1 MDLQHQLDQLDQAIE
16 ELQAEKSRVKQAMK
30 LQTQEVEAKRLK
42 ELYEYIERIVS
53 IHNGLKY
60 DFEDE
65 TFYYEKDHAQFKYM
79 FSLDDTID
87 SLKIVEQ
94 QIDRLIYLYSVVLS
108 QFNCSEDRSCE
119 EDQVKV
125 SLLDFNLNAEFKFKS
140 EDALEIE
147 IEYVN
152 YDNYLIE
159 FDLDATTRLNI
170 ISSDDAD
177 IYISDKRIAYMDTDD
192 VVEVMN
198 NMIENV
204 CNYRERLIKG
214 VING

>member
-1 MDLQHQLDQLDQAIE
+1 MELQQQLEQLDQAIE

-119 EDQVKV
+119 EDQVRV
-125 SLLDFNLNAEFKFKS
+125 DLLDFGLTAEFKFKS

-147 IEYVN
+147 IEN
-152 YDNYLIE
+152 YAEDYE
-159 FDLDATTRLNI
+159 FEFNLDETTRLKVI
-170 ISSDDAD
+170 TSSEAD
-177 IYISDKRIAYMDTDD
+177 IYISDKRLVYLDTDD
-192 VVEVMN
+192 AVEIMKD
-198 NMIENV
+198 MIENV
-204 CNYRERLIKG
+204 CNYRERLTKG
-214 VING
+214 

>member
-1 MDLQHQLDQLDQAIE
+1 MELQQQLDQLDQAIE

-42 ELYEYIERIVS
+42 ELYEYIDRIVS
-53 IHNGLKY
+53 IRNGLKY

-65 TFYYEKDHAQFKYM
+65 TFYYKKDHAQFKYM

-108 QFNCSEDRSCE
+108 QFDCSEDRSYV

-147 IEYVN
+147 IEYRKE
-152 YDNYLIE
+152 NYLIE
-159 FDLDATTRLNI
+159 FNLDESTQLKVV
-170 ISSDDAD
+170 SSDDAD
-177 IYISDKRIAYMDTDD
+177 LYISDKRLVYLDTCDA
-192 VVEVMN
+192 VEVMN
-198 NMIENV
+198 SMIQNV
-204 CNYRERLIKG
+204 CNYRERL
-214 VING
+214 VN

>member
-1 MDLQHQLDQLDQAIE
+1 MELQQQLEQLDQVIE
-16 ELQAEKSRVKQAMK
+16 ELKSERSRVKQAMK

-147 IEYVN
+147 IETYAED
-152 YDNYLIE
+152 YE
-159 FDLDATTRLNI
+159 FEFNLDETTRLKVI
-170 ISSDDAD
+170 TSSEAD
-177 IYISDKRIAYMDTDD
+177 IYISDKRLVYLDTDD
-192 VVEVMN
+192 AVEVMKD
-198 NMIENV
+198 MIENV
-204 CNYRERLIKG
+204 CNYRERLTKG
-214 VING
+214 

>member
-1 MDLQHQLDQLDQAIE
+1 MELQQQLERLDQAIE

-94 QIDRLIYLYSVVLS
+94 QIDHLIYLYSVVLS
-108 QFNCSEDRSCE
+108 QFNCSEDRSYI
-119 EDQVKV
+119 EDQVRV
-125 SLLDFNLNAEFKFKS
+125 DLLDFGLTAEFKFKS

-147 IEYVN
+147 IEN
-152 YDNYLIE
+152 YAEDYE
-159 FDLDATTRLNI
+159 FEFNLDETTRLKVI
-170 ISSDDAD
+170 TSSEAD
-177 IYISDKRIAYMDTDD
+177 IYISDKRLVYIDVDN
-192 VVEVMN
+192 VVEVMKD
-198 NMIENV
+198 MIENV
-204 CNYRERLIKG
+204 CNYRERLTKG
-214 VING
+214 

>member
-1 MDLQHQLDQLDQAIE
+1 
-16 ELQAEKSRVKQAMK
+16 
-30 LQTQEVEAKRLK
+30 
-42 ELYEYIERIVS
+42 
-53 IHNGLKY
+53 
-60 DFEDE
+60 
-65 TFYYEKDHAQFKYM
+65 M

-125 SLLDFNLNAEFKFKS
+125 SLLDFNLNVEFRFKS
-140 EDALEIE
+140 ECALEIE

-177 IYISDKRIAYMDTDD
+177 IYISDKRLVYLDTDD
-192 VVEVMN
+192 AVEVMKD
-198 NMIENV
+198 MIENV
-204 CNYRERLIKG
+204 CNYRERLTKG
-214 VING
+214 

>member
-1 MDLQHQLDQLDQAIE
+1 MELQQQLDQLDQAIE
-16 ELQAEKSRVKQAMK
+16 ELQAEKSRVMQAMR

-42 ELYEYIERIVS
+42 ELYEYIDRIVS
-53 IHNGLKY
+53 IRNGLKY

-108 QFNCSEDRSCE
+108 QFDCSEDRSYV
-119 EDQVKV
+119 EDQVRV
-125 SLLDFNLNAEFKFKS
+125 DLLDFGLTAEFKFKS

-147 IEYVN
+147 IEN
-152 YDNYLIE
+152 YAEDYE
-159 FDLDATTRLNI
+159 FEFNLDETTRLKVI
-170 ISSDDAD
+170 TSSEAD
-177 IYISDKRIAYMDTDD
+177 IYISDKRLVYLDTDD
-192 VVEVMN
+192 TVEVMKD
-198 NMIENV
+198 MIENV
-204 CNYRERLIKG
+204 CNYRERLTKG
-214 VING
+214 

>member
-1 MDLQHQLDQLDQAIE
+1 MELQQQLDQLDQAIE

-42 ELYEYIERIVS
+42 ELYEYIERIVA
-53 IHNGLKY
+53 IRIGLIY
-60 DFEDE
+60 SFEDE

-147 IEYVN
+147 IEN
-152 YDNYLIE
+152 YAEDYE
-159 FDLDATTRLNI
+159 FEFNLDETTRLKVI
-170 ISSDDAD
+170 TSSEAD
-177 IYISDKRIAYMDTDD
+177 ISISDKRLVYLDTDD
-192 VVEVMN
+192 AVEVMN
-198 NMIENV
+198 SMIENV
-204 CNYRERLIKG
+204 CNYELRLDKR
-214 VING
+214 

>member
-1 MDLQHQLDQLDQAIE
+1 MELQQRLDQLDQAIE

-42 ELYEYIERIVS
+42 ELYEYIERIVA
-53 IHNGLKY
+53 IRTGLSY
-60 DFEDE
+60 SFEDE

-147 IEYVN
+147 IEYRKE
-152 YDNYLIE
+152 NYLIE
-159 FDLDATTRLNI
+159 FNLDESTQLKVV
-170 ISSDDAD
+170 SSDDAD
-177 IYISDKRIAYMDTDD
+177 LYISDKRLVYLDTCDA
-192 VVEVMN
+192 VEVMN
-198 NMIENV
+198 SMIQNV
-204 CNYRERLIKG
+204 CNYRERL
-214 VING
+214 VN

>member
-1 MDLQHQLDQLDQAIE
+1 MELQQQLEQLDQAIE

-53 IHNGLKY
+53 IRNGLKY

-108 QFNCSEDRSCE
+108 QFDCSEDRSYT

-125 SLLDFNLNAEFKFKS
+125 DLLDFGLTAEFKFKS
-140 EDALEIE
+140 ESALEIV
-147 IEYVN
+147 IEN
-152 YDNYLIE
+152 YDEDYE
-159 FDLDATTRLNI
+159 FEFNLDETTQLKVI
-170 ISSDDAD
+170 TSSEAD
-177 IYISDKRIAYMDTDD
+177 IYISDKRIVYMDTDD

-198 NMIENV
+198 DMIENV
-204 CNYRERLIKG
+204 CNYELRLDKR
-214 VING
+214 